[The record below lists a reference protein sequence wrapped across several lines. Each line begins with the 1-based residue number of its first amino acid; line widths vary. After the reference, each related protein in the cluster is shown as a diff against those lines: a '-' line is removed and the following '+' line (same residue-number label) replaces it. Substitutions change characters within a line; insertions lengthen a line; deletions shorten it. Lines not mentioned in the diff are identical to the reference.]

1 MKRATGTRR
10 EFHRPCLNSS
20 VKTPY
25 GIVSAEAKPMTGL
38 DRNDEENL
46 RGVVLVREHEA
57 KETFQRT
64 PEHERE
70 TRDEQGPH
78 FLFNYPVDAS
88 DG

>member
-1 MKRATGTRR
+1 
-10 EFHRPCLNSS
+10 
-20 VKTPY
+20 
-25 GIVSAEAKPMTGL
+25 MTGL